1 MRCCHV
7 LSPKVNWPMALQTAS
22 KKEIKKQNGWK
33 EFVPALK
40 EHTVLSRPREAGRN
54 MANDFSNLLSPK
66 PQSLEAKNCPLC
78 ENPGVNTA
86 GSLKHCGIS
95 FICTAELSQE

>member
-40 EHTVLSRPREAGRN
+40 EHTVL
-54 MANDFSNLLSPK
+54 
-66 PQSLEAKNCPLC
+66 
-78 ENPGVNTA
+78 
-86 GSLKHCGIS
+86 
-95 FICTAELSQE
+95 